1 MRHSGQNMRCEL
13 VARHQRRESW
23 GRRVA
28 RWIIAGRKMQ
38 HPCDPPRRSLGF
50 GRDGSVKY
58 SVRMRHGTLRVV
70 IQPDWRGM

>member
-1 MRHSGQNMRCEL
+1 MIGVMEL

-28 RWIIAGRKMQ
+28 RWIIGGRTREYANWRVR
-38 HPCDPPRRSLGF
+38 PRRMEF
-50 GRDGSVKY
+50 GMDGSVRY

-70 IQPDWRGM
+70 IQPDWRGL